1 MLRKYVISITSYLK
15 CPDKGAMSLEIL
27 SLGFS
32 DRGSCD
38 TNQPG
43 LDGYRCNSFIVD
55 LRHKFTVGNMNEIPV
70 FVRSSELGNRTWP
83 VTWVYDGGISPI
95 FTVIS

>member
-1 MLRKYVISITSYLK
+1 MYCIYVIVKHCIGKT
-15 CPDKGAMSLEIL
+15 L
-27 SLGFS
+27 SSWTCVAGRVL
-32 DRGSCD
+32 
-38 TNQPG
+38 TG

-70 FVRSSELGNRTWP
+70 FVRSSELGDRTWP

-95 FTVIS
+95 FHSYF